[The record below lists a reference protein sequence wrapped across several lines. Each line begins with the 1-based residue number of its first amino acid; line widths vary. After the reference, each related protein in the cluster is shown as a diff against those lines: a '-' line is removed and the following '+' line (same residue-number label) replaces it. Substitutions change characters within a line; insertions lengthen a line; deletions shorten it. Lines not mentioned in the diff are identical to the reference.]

1 MDQTITTLLYS
12 NPTYLEYLRYHPKWY
27 PILEHQPASYK
38 DFEKQLKQDL
48 KITMVDKVEHLRK
61 QIEFVNRLIKYLNN
75 N

>member
-38 DFEKQLKQDL
+38 DFEKQLKQ
-48 KITMVDKVEHLRK
+48 
-61 QIEFVNRLIKYLNN
+61 
-75 N
+75 